1 MRNVIN
7 NQKGKKLLLFIGIL
21 IAICIVIGVSYAYWL
36 LTYTQEGLNRVASGC
51 FSLSLTNEKNAINL
65 ENTYPILDEEGR
77 TLTPY
82 SFTITNTCDLFASY
96 TVNLEIL
103 ENSTLD
109 SKYIR
114 VMLNNEAI
122 QNLNEYESTTTTM
135 AGSIDSKILA
145 QGSLGSGDSAD
156 YTLRLWMD
164 EDITIEDVDAMNKLF
179 RSKVVISASV
189 GNYSPV
195 DQGYT
200 TLADAILANEYQTTP
215 EIAKQKISEKQ
226 TVDFTQTAPIIDWQ
240 ENHNSNTSSPT
251 ATMPHPDLVG
261 NGESY
266 TANLTAT
273 NILPRIGTSYSFDST
288 TGRYTI
294 GGDLVY
300 VDPTTLN
307 YDDPD
312 VTYYFCSAG
321 MNTSSSDLISPY
333 VNYANCTTIY
343 ELTGA
348 TKEESTTT
356 GAGGTEIKTM
366 IYRFTGYAYN
376 QTELESDKSDKG
388 LYAIEDADGTSY
400 YYRGSVSN
408 NYVSFAGYY
417 WRIIRINGDG
427 SIRLLYAGETADAT
441 GNNLN
446 MKLTDSSLGY
456 SNQATIPFNTTR
468 TDPAYVGYMYGNT
481 LGTSYEQTNANEVD
495 SNIKQYLDSWY
506 EQHILGTVYEEYI
519 ADAGFCNDRSLSTRN
534 NNGDG
539 VSTSGRTTYYAGYTR
554 FYESQEPSLICP
566 NKSNDLFTTA
576 SSDKGNK
583 ELTYPIGL
591 ITVDELALSGYANN
605 YLNKSAYTYS
615 SSTYWTMSPSA
626 FNVSHA
632 AAREIVLSSGGYV
645 GDNYVTSS
653 HGVRAVINLKSD
665 TQISGGIGTSN
676 DPFVVGNT

>member
-1 MRNVIN
+1 MKDVVN
-7 NQKGKKLLLFIGIL
+7 NQKRKKVLLFIGIL
-21 IAICIVIGVSYAYWL
+21 IMLCGVIGISYAYWM
-36 LTYTQEGLNRVASGC
+36 LTYMQEGLNRVASGC
-51 FSLSLTNEKNAINL
+51 FSLSLTNEKNSINL
-65 ENTYPILDEEGR
+65 QNAYPILDEEGK

-96 TVNLEIL
+96 TVNLEML

-122 QNLNEYESTTTTM
+122 QNLNEYESTTTTIS
-135 AGSIDSKILA
+135 GSVGSKVLA
-145 QGSLGSGDSAD
+145 KGSLGSGDSAD

-164 EDITIEDVDAMNKLF
+164 EDITIEETDAMNKLF
-179 RSKVVISASV
+179 SSKVVIVASV
-189 GNYSPV
+189 SNYSPV

-200 TLADAILANEYQTTP
+200 TLADAILANEYQSTP

-226 TVDFTQTAPIIDWQ
+226 AVDFTKTAPLIDWQ
-240 ENHNSNTSSPT
+240 ESHAGITSSPT

-261 NGESY
+261 TGGI
-266 TANLTAT
+266 AVNLTST
-273 NILPRIGTSYSFDST
+273 NVLPRIGTEYEFDST
-288 TGRYTI
+288 TGKYT
-294 GGDLVY
+294 LVDY
-300 VDPTTLN
+300 QDVDPTTL
-307 YDDPD
+307 
-312 VTYYFCSAG
+312 TYGGEEKYYYCSSG
-321 MNTSSSDLISPY
+321 FNTSSSDLISTY
-333 VNYANCTTIY
+333 QNYSGCTTIY

-348 TKEESTTT
+348 TKEESKTT

-366 IYRFTGYAYN
+366 IYRMTGYRYT

-388 LYAIEDADGTSY
+388 LYAIQDADGTSY

-441 GNNLN
+441 GSNLN

-456 SNQATIPFNTTR
+456 SNQATIPFNTIR

-495 SNIKQYLDSWY
+495 SNIKKYLDSWY
-506 EQHILGTVYEEYI
+506 RQNILEKGYADYI
-519 ADAGFCNDRSLSTRN
+519 ADAGFCNDRSLSTVN

-539 VSTSGRTTYYAGYTR
+539 VSTSGRNTYYAGYQRYYNLQT
-554 FYESQEPSLICP
+554 PSLVCP
-566 NKSNDLFTTA
+566 NESNDLFTTS

-583 ELTYPIGL
+583 KLTYPIGL

-615 SSTYWTMSPSA
+615 SSIYWTMSPSN
-626 FNVSHA
+626 FIVGDA
-632 AAREIVLSSGGYV
+632 AAHEFALHSGGYAHSRW
-645 GDNYVTSS
+645 VTSWN
-653 HGVRAVINLKSD
+653 GVRAVVNLKSD

-676 DPFVVGNT
+676 DPYVVSDVL

>member
-1 MRNVIN
+1 MKDVVN
-7 NQKGKKLLLFIGIL
+7 NQKRKKVLLFIGIL
-21 IAICIVIGVSYAYWL
+21 IMLCGVIGISYAYWM
-36 LTYTQEGLNRVASGC
+36 LTYMQEGLNRVASGC
-51 FSLSLTNEKNAINL
+51 FSLSLTNEKNSINL
-65 ENTYPILDEEGR
+65 QNAYPILDEEGK

-96 TVNLEIL
+96 TVNLEML

-122 QNLNEYESTTTTM
+122 QNLNEYESTTTTIS
-135 AGSIDSKILA
+135 GSVGSKVLA
-145 QGSLGSGDSAD
+145 KGSLGSGDSAD

-164 EDITIEDVDAMNKLF
+164 EDITIEETDAMNKLF
-179 RSKVVISASV
+179 SSKVVIVASV
-189 GNYSPV
+189 SNYSPV

-200 TLADAILANEYQTTP
+200 TLADAILANEYQSTP

-226 TVDFTQTAPIIDWQ
+226 AVDFTKTAPIIDWQ
-240 ENHNSNTSSPT
+240 ENHTGTTSSPT

-261 NGESY
+261 TGGIA
-266 TANLTAT
+266 ANLTAT
-273 NILPRIGTSYSFDST
+273 NILPRIGTSYTFDST
-288 TGRYTI
+288 TGKYT
-294 GGDLVY
+294 LVDY
-300 VDPTTLN
+300 QDVDPTTLDYSDN
-307 YDDPD
+307 D
-312 VTYYFCSAG
+312 YYFCSAG
-321 MNTSSSDLISPY
+321 VNMTSSDVILPY
-333 VNYANCTTIY
+333 QNYENCTRIY
-343 ELTGA
+343 KLTGA
-348 TKEESTTT
+348 TASDSSQT
-356 GAGGTEIKTM
+356 GPGGASIKTRV
-366 IYRFTGYAYN
+366 YRMTGYAYN

-388 LYAIEDADGTSY
+388 LYAIQDADGTSY

-456 SNQATIPFNTTR
+456 SNRTTIPFNTTR

-495 SNIKQYLDSWY
+495 SNIKKYLDSWY
-506 EQHILGTVYEEYI
+506 RQNILDKGYADYI
-519 ADAGFCNDRSLSTRN
+519 ADSGFCNDRSLSTQV

-539 VSTSGRTTYYAGYTR
+539 VSTSGRSTYYGGYQR
-554 FYESQEPSLICP
+554 FFSTKTPSLVCP
-566 NKSNDLFTTA
+566 NEGNNLFTTS
-576 SSDKGNK
+576 SSDIGNQK
-583 ELTYPIGL
+583 LTYPIGL
-591 ITVDELALSGYANN
+591 ITVDELMLSGYANG

-615 SSTYWTMSPSA
+615 SSTYWTLSPSL
-626 FNVSHA
+626 FSVDST
-632 AAREIVLSSGGYV
+632 AARELILNSDGNVPDWG
-645 GDNYVTSS
+645 YVTSS
-653 HGVRAVINLKSD
+653 YGVRAVINLKSG

-676 DPFVVGNT
+676 DPYVVSDVL

>member
-135 AGSIDSKILA
+135 TGSIDSKILA

-189 GNYSPV
+189 SNYSPV

-226 TVDFTQTAPIIDWQ
+226 EVDFTKTAPLIDWQ
-240 ENHNSNTSSPT
+240 ESHASATSTIS

-261 NGESY
+261 TGGIAS
-266 TANLTAT
+266 NLTAE
-273 NILPRIGTSYSFDST
+273 NILVRVGTEYEFDST
-288 TGRYTI
+288 TGKYTFTE
-294 GGDLVY
+294 Y
-300 VDPTTLN
+300 QNVDPTTL
-307 YDDPD
+307 
-312 VTYYFCSAG
+312 TYGGEEKYYYCGSGF
-321 MNTSSSDLISPY
+321 NTSSSDLISIY
-333 VNYANCTTIY
+333 QNYSGCTTIY

-348 TKEESTTT
+348 TKEESKTT

-366 IYRFTGYAYN
+366 IYRMTGYQYT

-388 LYAIEDADGTSY
+388 LYAIQDADGTSY
-400 YYRGSVSN
+400 YYRGSVTN

-456 SNQATIPFNTTR
+456 SNRTTIPFNTTR

-495 SNIKQYLDSWY
+495 SNIKKYLDSWY
-506 EQHILGTVYEEYI
+506 RQNILDKGYADYI
-519 ADAGFCNDRSLSTRN
+519 ADSGFCNDRSLSTVN

-539 VSTSGRTTYYAGYTR
+539 VSTSGRTTYYGGYQRYYNLQT
-554 FYESQEPSLICP
+554 PSLVCP
-566 NKSNDLFTTA
+566 NESNDLFTTS

-583 ELTYPIGL
+583 KLTYPIGL
-591 ITVDELALSGYANN
+591 ITVDELALSGYTNN

-615 SSTYWTMSPSA
+615 SSTYWTMSPSY
-626 FNVSHA
+626 FSVGSF
-632 AAREIVLSSGGYV
+632 GGAWACSPFGGPCASV
-645 GDNYVTSS
+645 GPCDGRQWCSRGDQSEV
-653 HGVRAVINLKSD
+653 
-665 TQISGGIGTSN
+665 
-676 DPFVVGNT
+676 

>member
-135 AGSIDSKILA
+135 TGSIDSKILA

-189 GNYSPV
+189 SNYSPV
-195 DQGYT
+195 DQGFT
-200 TLADAILANEYQTTP
+200 TLADAILVNEYQSTSV
-215 EIAKQKISEKQ
+215 EDAKAKIASKQE
-226 TVDFTQTAPIIDWQ
+226 VDFTKTAPLIDWQ
-240 ENHNSNTSSPT
+240 ESHASATSTTS

-261 NGESY
+261 TGGIAS
-266 TANLTAT
+266 NLTAT
-273 NILPRIGTSYSFDST
+273 NILPRIGTSYTFDST
-288 TGRYTI
+288 TGKYTFTEYQ
-294 GGDLVY
+294 D
-300 VDPTTLN
+300 VDPTTL
-307 YDDPD
+307 
-312 VTYYFCSAG
+312 TYGGEEKYYYCGSGF
-321 MNTSSSDLISPY
+321 NTSSSDLISIY
-333 VNYANCTTIY
+333 QNYSGCTTIY

-348 TKEESTTT
+348 TKEESKTT

-366 IYRFTGYAYN
+366 IYRMTGYRYT

-388 LYAIEDADGTSY
+388 LYAIQDADGTSY
-400 YYRGSVSN
+400 YYRGSVTN

-456 SNQATIPFNTTR
+456 SNRTTIPFNTIR

-495 SNIKQYLDSWY
+495 SNIKKYLDSWY
-506 EQHILGTVYEEYI
+506 RQNILEKGYADYI
-519 ADAGFCNDRSLSTRN
+519 ADAGFCNDRSLSTVN

-539 VSTSGRTTYYAGYTR
+539 VSTSGYNTYYGGYQRYYNLQT
-554 FYESQEPSLICP
+554 PSLVCP
-566 NKSNDLFTTA
+566 NESNDLFTTS

-583 ELTYPIGL
+583 KLTYPIGL

-615 SSTYWTMSPSA
+615 SSTYWTVSPS
-626 FNVSHA
+626 FFHVGYA
-632 AAREIVLSSGGYV
+632 AADEFVLGSV
-645 GDNYVTSS
+645 GSVYGSWVTSS
-653 HGVRAVINLKSD
+653 YGVRAVINLKSD

-676 DPFVVGNT
+676 DPYTIKEVA